1 MIQFW
6 MDQPPL
12 FVHRLSRGELFEGPR
27 FATVDEGDEATV
39 ISSKAG
45 EGAVGPYVCITMGPF
60 DLGLI
65 GILARASAALMEEKV
80 PIFVIST
87 YRHDHILIPLEMT
100 RNAIKALTDAG
111 FSKRK

>member
-1 MIQFW
+1 MTRFW

-12 FVHRLSRGELFEGPR
+12 FVHRLARGESFEGLR
-27 FATVDEGDEATV
+27 FATVDEGDETTV

-65 GILARASAALMEEKV
+65 GIMARASAALMEEKV
-80 PIFVIST
+80 PTFVLST
-87 YRHDHILIPLEMT
+87 YRHDHILVPLEMT
-100 RNAIKALTDAG
+100 RNAVKALTDAG
-111 FSKRK
+111 FSIRK